1 MIVDHQVFD
10 LRYLYCQTTTTRMT
24 TINQKY
30 QIVESLNSLDQMQ
43 TEKVLEYIKGLMYA
57 SQDEA
62 ASHQQLKRQALK
74 EIRQALGKGRKLRPS
89 F

>member
-1 MIVDHQVFD
+1 MVVEHQVVD
-10 LRYLYCQTTTTRMT
+10 SRYLYCQTTTTRMT

-30 QIVESLNSLDQMQ
+30 QIVESLSSLDQMQ

-57 SQDEA
+57 SKDE

>member
-1 MIVDHQVFD
+1 
-10 LRYLYCQTTTTRMT
+10 MT

-30 QIVESLNSLDQMQ
+30 QIVESLDSLDQMQ

-62 ASHQQLKRQALK
+62 SHQQLKRQALK
-74 EIRQALGKGRKLRPS
+74 EIRQALGKERKLRPS

>member
-1 MIVDHQVFD
+1 MVVEHQVFD

-57 SQDEA
+57 SQSE

>member
-1 MIVDHQVFD
+1 
-10 LRYLYCQTTTTRMT
+10 
-24 TINQKY
+24 
-30 QIVESLNSLDQMQ
+30 MQ

-57 SQDEA
+57 SQDE

>member
-1 MIVDHQVFD
+1 MVVEHPVFD
-10 LRYLYCQTTTTRMT
+10 LRYLYCQTTTKRMT

-30 QIVESLNSLDQMQ
+30 QIVESLSSLDKMQ
-43 TEKVLEYIKGLMYA
+43 KQKLIEYIKGLMYA
-57 SQDEA
+57 SQDE